1 MCRCVSIM
9 PGITMPLRASISL
22 APSGLSRLGP
32 TFSIRSPITRTSAS
46 CNTSWASFMV
56 STVPPRSTIGS
67 LISLPS
73 SLIRNDDQLGS
84 VLGRLLAFPR
94 AGDVIEGNDLFVDHD
109 LAVGHVPRELGVC
122 VALDVRRRVRDREPA
137 YAQRHAPDRGGAQ
150 RDLGPGE
157 LADLDVAGVAGR
169 LFHCRFGGLAPQS
182 VDGHVDRAAELRLI
196 GERYDLIGA
205 PHAACVAGCRDHLAG
220 AEELRG
226 LRRNAPERAV

>member
-22 APSGLSRLGP
+22 APSGVSRFGP

-84 VLGRLLAFPR
+84 VLGRLLALPR
-94 AGDVIEGNDLFVDHD
+94 GGDVVEGNDLFVDHD
-109 LAVGHVPRELGVC
+109 LAVGHVVREPPVRG
-122 VALDVRRRVRDREPA
+122 ALDVRRRVRDREPA
-137 YAQRHAPDRGGAQ
+137 HAQRHAADRGGAQ

-157 LADLDVAGVAGR
+157 LADLNVAGMAGR
-169 LFHCRFGGLAPQS
+169 LFHGRLGGPSPQG
-182 VDGHVDRAAELRLI
+182 VDGHVDGAAELRLI
-196 GERYDLIGA
+196 
-205 PHAACVAGCRDHLAG
+205 
-220 AEELRG
+220 
-226 LRRNAPERAV
+226 

>member
-46 CNTSWASFMV
+46 CSTSWASFTV

-73 SLIRNDDQLGS
+73 SRIRNDDQLGS

-94 AGDVIEGNDLFVDHD
+94 GGDVVEGNDLFVDRD

-137 YAQRHAPDRGGAQ
+137 HAQRHAPDRGGAQ
-150 RDLGPGE
+150 RDLGAGE

-169 LFHCRFGGLAPQS
+169 LFHGRLGGLGPHRVAC
-182 VDGHVDRAAELRLI
+182 
-196 GERYDLIGA
+196 YGA
-205 PHAACVAGCRDHLAG
+205 PG
-220 AEELRG
+220 AETRLH
-226 LRRNAPERAV
+226 